1 MRIRGVSALLILLS
15 LVIPVGAQ
23 TVEEPTPQAGDRD
36 VGVVPLPVFGY
47 SQDTGALFGG
57 AAFIFWQPLTN
68 VTSTTNNTLSVVGFY
83 GTRRVVGFPLSLTL
97 NLADGLYRP
106 ELGFFIGRA
115 PSDFY
120 GIGPD
125 SDLGDAEVYT
135 AFTMDAEAAFLFRLR
150 QGLYAGP
157 VVNWIYQDV
166 VETEDDGILE
176 TRDITGDDRI
186 RSAGAGAR
194 VDWDT
199 REPQLYPFSGHLL
212 RVSTVGHPGG
222 VASHDGY
229 TVASL
234 DYRQFF
240 NPGGRH
246 VFALQGKTDLA
257 FGDTPLHYLPY
268 LGGSSVLRGYPEGRY
283 RDDVAVQGQLE
294 YRFPIVWRFG
304 GVVFGAAGQV
314 APSIAEL
321 EAAGLPLAGGLGLRF
336 AVNTEENINIRIDF
350 AFTREGTGFYVNL
363 REAF

>member
-1 MRIRGVSALLILLS
+1 MRIRGVIVLLILLS
-15 LVIPVGAQ
+15 ALVPVGAQ
-23 TVEEPTPQAGDRD
+23 TAEDPGPRAGDRD

-47 SQDTGALFGG
+47 SQDTGALFGA

-83 GTRRVVGFPLSLTL
+83 GLRGVVGFPMNLTL

-120 GIGPD
+120 GVGPD
-125 SDLGDAEVYT
+125 SDLDDEEVYT
-135 AFTMDAEAAFLFRLR
+135 SFTMDAQAAFLFRLYP
-150 QGLYAGP
+150 QLYAGP

-166 VETEDDGILE
+166 VETEKGGILD
-176 TRDITGDDRI
+176 TGDITGNERI
-186 RSAGAGAR
+186 RTVGGGAR
-194 VDWDT
+194 IDWDT

-212 RVSTVGHPGG
+212 SVSTVGHLGG
-222 VASHDGY
+222 FASHDGY

-240 NPGGRH
+240 NPWGRH
-246 VFALQGKTDLA
+246 VFALQGRTDVA
-257 FGDTPLHYLPY
+257 VGDTPVHYLPY
-268 LGGSSVLRGYPEGRY
+268 LGGSSALRGYPEGRY
-283 RDDVAVQGQLE
+283 RDNVAVQGQVE

-304 GVVFGAAGQV
+304 GVVFGAGGQE
-314 APSIAEL
+314 APSIGEL
-321 EAAGLPLAGGLGLRF
+321 DLSGLPLAGGLGLRF